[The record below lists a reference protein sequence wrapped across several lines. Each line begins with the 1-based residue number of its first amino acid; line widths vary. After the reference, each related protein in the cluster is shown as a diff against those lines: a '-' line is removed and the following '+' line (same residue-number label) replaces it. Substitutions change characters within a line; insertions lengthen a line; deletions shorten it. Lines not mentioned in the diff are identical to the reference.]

1 MGRHGFLVVSYIG
14 NPKVA
19 SVSSSYFKRGGT
31 LSNKMLYETARCE
44 AGYREYPAVR
54 LELLTL
60 IRNSRS
66 QGLLCT

>member
-1 MGRHGFLVVSYIG
+1 
-14 NPKVA
+14 
-19 SVSSSYFKRGGT
+19 
-31 LSNKMLYETARCE
+31 MLYETARCE